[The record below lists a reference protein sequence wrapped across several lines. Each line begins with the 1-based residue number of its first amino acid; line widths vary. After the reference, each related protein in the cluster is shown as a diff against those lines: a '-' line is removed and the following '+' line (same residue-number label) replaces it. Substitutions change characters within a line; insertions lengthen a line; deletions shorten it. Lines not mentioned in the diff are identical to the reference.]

1 MPLRDPRLQLRPAAM
16 ALQCPEA
23 CTRRPGQMIRVDRA
37 AQVAPALV
45 APAVLGNTARADPV
59 DLLVDLVVPA
69 DLGITDLVVPAD
81 LGITDPVVPADLG
94 ITDPVVPADLG
105 ITDPVVPA
113 DLGITD
119 PVVPAD

>member
-1 MPLRDPRLQLRPAAM
+1 MPLRDHRLQLRPAAM

-45 APAVLGNTARADPV
+45 APAVLG
-59 DLLVDLVVPA
+59 
-69 DLGITDLVVPAD
+69 ITDLAVPAD

-113 DLGITD
+113 DLGITE
-119 PVVPAD
+119 PVVPAVIGTAIHSVA